1 MNQTYNVMKGNDVF
15 DTLAQSNESSV
26 FSLTS
31 DNMATKNHQNN
42 FLDLN
47 LKFGDQ
53 SSVWASNS

>member
-1 MNQTYNVMKGNDVF
+1 MNQTYNVMKRNDVF
-15 DTLAQSNESSV
+15 DTLAQSN

>member
-1 MNQTYNVMKGNDVF
+1 MKGNDVF